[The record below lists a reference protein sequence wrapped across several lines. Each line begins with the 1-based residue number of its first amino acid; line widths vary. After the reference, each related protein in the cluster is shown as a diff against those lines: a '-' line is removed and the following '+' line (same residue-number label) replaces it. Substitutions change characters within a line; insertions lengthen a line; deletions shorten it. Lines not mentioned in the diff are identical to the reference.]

1 MNAVYTFSFR
11 KGKQAHVRKIAA
23 SSYRNAIDKACAI
36 LEDVN
41 DEVDLI
47 GLDNWED
54 VQDECANCNLI
65 VSDLTEL
72 EE

>member
-1 MNAVYTFSFR
+1 MNTVYTFSFR
-11 KGKQAHVRKIAA
+11 TGKQTHVRNIAA
-23 SSYRNAIDKACAI
+23 SSYCNAIDKACAI

-41 DEVDLI
+41 DQVDLI
-47 GLDNWED
+47 GLNDWED
-54 VQDECANCNLI
+54 VQDECSNYNLY

>member
-1 MNAVYTFSFR
+1 MNAVYTFSF
-11 KGKQAHVRKIAA
+11 KIGKKKHVRNVAA

-47 GLDNWED
+47 GLDNWKD
-54 VQDECANCNLI
+54 VQDECGNFKLY
-65 VSDLTEL
+65 VSDLIEL

>member
-1 MNAVYTFSFR
+1 MNAVYTFSFMI
-11 KGKQAHVRKIAA
+11 GKKKHVRNVAA
-23 SSYRNAIDKACAI
+23 SSYGNAIDKACAI

-41 DEVDLI
+41 DKVDLI

>member
-1 MNAVYTFSFR
+1 MNSVYTFSFHT
-11 KGKQAHVRKIAA
+11 GKQKHVRNIAA

-41 DEVDLI
+41 DQVDLI
-47 GLDNWED
+47 GLDNWEE

-65 VSDLTEL
+65 VSDLIEL
-72 EE
+72 DE

>member
-1 MNAVYTFSFR
+1 MNAVYTFSF
-11 KGKQAHVRKIAA
+11 KIGKKKHVRNVAA
-23 SSYRNAIDKACAI
+23 SSYRNAIDKACTI

-47 GLDNWED
+47 GLNNWED